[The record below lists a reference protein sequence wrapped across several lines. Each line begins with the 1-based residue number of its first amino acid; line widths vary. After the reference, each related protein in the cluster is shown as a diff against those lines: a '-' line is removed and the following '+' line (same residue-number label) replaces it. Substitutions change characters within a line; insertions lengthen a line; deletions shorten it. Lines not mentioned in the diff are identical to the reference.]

1 MAMVKHSLSNPLT
14 ISVLAALFAVTMW
27 ASAPLLVDLA
37 SAVPPFQL
45 TSIALL
51 SGAVAALP
59 LSLRNRKSR
68 QPVPWRW
75 KPVIYLL
82 VPLLVLGAVG
92 AYLVGLGMAP
102 TAEAALITYTWP
114 VLFIVISQWL
124 LHGRIAMSVLSGA
137 IIAFAGAALLLAPE
151 ALGNGL
157 SGNMA
162 GYGLALLA
170 GCCWAIYSWICQA
183 APVAVA
189 PIMPGLFL
197 LASAGAVG
205 AGTLSGSPATAPS
218 AMALFAGMAL
228 GLGPYGLAMVAWDL
242 ALRSGPTGLIG
253 SLAYGVPVL
262 AALFLVLAGITAPD
276 WRLPTA
282 AVLVLAGS
290 VVASRCNNR
299 PEPA

>member
-1 MAMVKHSLSNPLT
+1 MAMVKHSMTNPLT
-14 ISVLAALFAVTMW
+14 ISVLAALFAVTLW

-59 LSLRNRKSR
+59 LSLRNRRSR
-68 QPVPWRW
+68 QPVPWKW

-151 ALGNGL
+151 ALENGF
-157 SGNMA
+157 SGHMA

-218 AMALFAGMAL
+218 AMALLAGMAL

-262 AALFLVLAGITAPD
+262 AALFLVLAGVAAPD
-276 WRLPTA
+276 WRLPGA
-282 AVLVLAGS
+282 AILVVAGA
-290 VVASRCNNR
+290 VVASRCKGT
-299 PEPA
+299 PDTA